1 VLSRVELKQVVKRFG
16 DVTAVKRLNLSIRE
30 GEFFTLLGPSGCGKT
45 TILRMIAGFY
55 QPSEGRILFDT
66 NDVTHLPPH
75 RRDTGMVF
83 QNYALFPHM
92 TVMENVA
99 FGLQVRKRPR
109 EEIKRRV
116 EEALAQVRLAG
127 YGERRISQLSGGQ
140 QQRVAL
146 ARALVIRPRIL
157 LLDEPLSNLDA
168 RLRDEMRAEII
179 NLQRSLGITTVYVT
193 HDQTEALSMSDRIAV
208 FNQGVCQQ
216 VGTPMEVYN
225 TPTNSFVA
233 AFVGET
239 NLLPCTVRSVTPET
253 VTVSCGDWVLTVDN
267 RPENV
272 ASLPDDPEGKPLFA
286 SIRPEGIRL
295 TDESAPNAIKGTV
308 TLVQFT
314 GSTLQ
319 CTAELEGGITLRA
332 LFLNLRRGMERIRKG
347 ETLWFDLPKEQIRLV
362 PPAPG
367 GEADG

>member
-1 VLSRVELKQVVKRFG
+1 MGRVELQQVVKRFK
-16 DVTAVKRLNLSIRE
+16 DVVAVERLNLTVRE

-55 QPSEGRILFDT
+55 HPSEGRILFDG
-66 NDVTHLPPH
+66 NDVTDLPPH

-99 FGLQVRKRPR
+99 FGLQVRKRPKD
-109 EEIKRRV
+109 EIKRRV

-179 NLQRSLGITTVYVT
+179 RLQHSLGITTVYVT

-225 TPTNSFVA
+225 TPNNSFVA
-233 AFVGET
+233 SFVGET
-239 NLLPCTVRSVTPET
+239 NLLPCTIRQVTSGT
-253 VTVSCGDWVLTVDN
+253 VTVSCGDRVLTIDN
-267 RPENV
+267 CAEN
-272 ASLPDDPEGKPLFA
+272 AAMLPPDPVGKSMLA

-295 TDESAPNAIKGTV
+295 ADESAPNAVRGTV
-308 TLVQFT
+308 TLIQFT
-314 GSTLQ
+314 GSFLQ
-319 CTAELEGGITLRA
+319 CTSELAGGITLRA
-332 LFLNLRRGMERIRKG
+332 LFLNRRRSIERIRTG
-347 ETLWFDLPKEQIRLV
+347 EALWFELPKDQIRLV
-362 PPAPG
+362 PPAG
-367 GEADG
+367 GESHG

>member
-1 VLSRVELKQVVKRFG
+1 MSQVKLHEVAKRFG
-16 DVTAVKRLNLSIRE
+16 DVTAVQRLNLTIRE

-55 QPSEGRILFDT
+55 QPSEGRIFFDENDIT
-66 NDVTHLPPH
+66 NLPPH

-99 FGLQVRKRPR
+99 FGLKVRKCPKD
-109 EEIKRRV
+109 EIKRRV

-127 YGERRISQLSGGQ
+127 FGERRISQLSGGQ

-168 RLRDEMRAEII
+168 RLRDEMRTEII
-179 NLQRSLGITTVYVT
+179 KLQRSLGITTVYVT
-193 HDQTEALSMSDRIAV
+193 HDQTEALTMSDRIAV

-225 TPTNSFVA
+225 TPNNSFVA

-239 NLLPCTVRSVTPET
+239 NLLPCTVQSVTAET
-253 VTVSCGDWVLTVDN
+253 VTVSCGEWVLTVDN
-267 RPENV
+267 YPENTDL
-272 ASLPDDPEGKPLFA
+272 LPPDPAGKAMFA

-295 TDESAPNAIKGTV
+295 TDEFAPNAVKGTV
-308 TLVQFT
+308 TLIQFT
-314 GSTLQ
+314 GSFLQ

-332 LFLNLRRGMERIRKG
+332 LFLNRRRGMEQIRAG
-347 ETLWFDLPKEQIRLV
+347 ETLWFELPRDQIRLV
-362 PPAPG
+362 PPAG
-367 GEADG
+367 GETDV

>member
-1 VLSRVELKQVVKRFG
+1 MGRVELQQVVKRFK
-16 DVTAVKRLNLSIRE
+16 DVVAVERLNLTVRE

-55 QPSEGRILFDT
+55 HPSEGRILFDG
-66 NDVTHLPPH
+66 NDVTDLPPH

-99 FGLQVRKRPR
+99 FGLQVRKRPKD
-109 EEIKRRV
+109 EIKRRV

-179 NLQRSLGITTVYVT
+179 RLQRSLGITTVYVT

-225 TPTNSFVA
+225 TPNNSF
-233 AFVGET
+233 GG
-239 NLLPCTVRSVTPET
+239 LLRGGNQPAPLHDPTGHFRDGNRLLRRSGPHDRQLRRKRRYAP
-253 VTVSCGDWVLTVDN
+253 SRSRRKIDARLHPARGN
-267 RPENV
+267 PPGRR
-272 ASLPDDPEGKPLFA
+272 
-286 SIRPEGIRL
+286 IRPQRGQGDGHPDPIHRILSAMHIRV
-295 TDESAPNAIKGTV
+295 G
-308 TLVQFT
+308 
-314 GSTLQ
+314 
-319 CTAELEGGITLRA
+319 
-332 LFLNLRRGMERIRKG
+332 RGHHPAG
-347 ETLWFDLPKEQIRLV
+347 AFPQ
-362 PPAPG
+362 PAP
-367 GEADG
+367 EHRADSHRGSPVV